1 MPEGLGFPSEC
12 RKVCEFPS
20 ECRKVSGFRLGAG
33 RSLAFRLSAGRSLAF
48 HLSAGRSLAFPSG
61 CRKVCGFPS
70 GCRKVCEFPYLK
82 FLVGSIRFVGRL
94 TCHAKQYYE
103 LLYLF
108 QVVLP
113 CCLHLVMKTLFQS
126 YLYLQYT

>member
-1 MPEGLGFPSEC
+1 MPEGLQVPFGC
-12 RKVCEFPS
+12 QKVSGFPS
-20 ECRKVSGFRLGAG
+20 ECRKVSGFPSECRKVSG
-33 RSLAFRLSAGRSLAF
+33 
-48 HLSAGRSLAFPSG
+48 FPSG
-61 CRKVCGFPS
+61 CGKVCRFPS